1 MDGFGTLTLIIA
13 LVIEIYI
20 IFKFFE
26 LFSRV
31 KKLEMNQKEII
42 NKIRGILGIDEEKS
56 NTARKEEFNKPEDW
70 LR

>member
-13 LVIEIYI
+13 LVIQIYI

-42 NKIRGILGIDEEKS
+42 NKIRSILGIDEKRS
-56 NTARKEEFNKPEDW
+56 NAERKEEFNKPKDW

>member
-1 MDGFGTLTLIIA
+1 MDVFGTLTLIIA
-13 LVIEIYI
+13 VIIEIYI

-42 NKIRGILGIDEEKS
+42 NKIRGILGIDEKKS